1 VRRVGVARTISG
13 MTSPYWPLIGLRLRT
28 PDLELRWPAA
38 ADLDALAGLAAE
50 GVHDPAVQPFAVAWT
65 DVPPA
70 DLAHSVLQY
79 HWSQWGS
86 WKPLDWNL
94 DLVADRDGTIVGAQG
109 VGGQDFAV
117 RREVST
123 GSWVG
128 RRFQGQGIG
137 TQMRAAVLH
146 LAFEGLGAQA
156 ATSGA
161 YEDNKASL
169 AVSAKLG
176 YCADGTERHTV
187 RGQLALL
194 HRLRLDQPA
203 WQAHRSIPVQIEGL
217 TPCLPSFGLG
227 S

>member
-1 VRRVGVARTISG
+1 
-13 MTSPYWPLIGLRLRT
+13 MTSPYWPLSGLRLRT
-28 PDLELRWPAA
+28 PDLELRWPAP

-70 DLAHSVLQY
+70 DRARSVLQY

-86 WKPLDWNL
+86 WQPSDWTLN
-94 DLVADRDGTIVGAQG
+94 LVADRDGTIVGSQG
-109 VGGQDFAV
+109 VTGRDFAV

-146 LAFEGLGAQA
+146 LAFEGLHAQA

-161 YEDNKASL
+161 YEGNKASL

-176 YCADGTERHTV
+176 YAGDGTERHTV
-187 RGQLALL
+187 RGQLGLL

-217 TPCLPSFGLG
+217 TLCLPDFGLAP
-227 S
+227 

>member
-1 VRRVGVARTISG
+1 MGAACTISG
-13 MTSPYWPLIGLRLRT
+13 MTSPYWPLTGLRLRT
-28 PDLELRWPAA
+28 PDLELRWPAL
-38 ADLDALAGLAAE
+38 ADLDVLAGLAAE

-65 DVPPA
+65 DAPPA
-70 DLAHSVLQY
+70 GRARSVVQY
-79 HWSQWGS
+79 HWSRWGS
-86 WKPLDWNL
+86 WQPSDWSL
-94 DLVADRDGTIVGAQG
+94 DLVADRAGTIVGSQQVAG
-109 VGGQDFAV
+109 RDFAV

-137 TQMRAAVLH
+137 TQMRAAVLQ
-146 LAFEGLGAQA
+146 LAFEGLHAEA

-161 YEDNKASL
+161 YDDNTASL

-176 YCADGTERHTV
+176 YAGDGTERHAV

-194 HRLRLDQPA
+194 HRLRLDLPT

-217 TPCLPSFGLG
+217 SPCLPGFGLA